1 MTIALIVAIV
11 NAFAALVAYVSN
23 HTIACGFNVALA
35 IIFTLSAISCEAK
48 MLNRIKKLEEENEIL
63 KRGY

>member
-35 IIFTLSAISCEAK
+35 IIFTLTAISCEAK
-48 MLNRIKKLEEENEIL
+48 MLNRIKKLEEENEIV